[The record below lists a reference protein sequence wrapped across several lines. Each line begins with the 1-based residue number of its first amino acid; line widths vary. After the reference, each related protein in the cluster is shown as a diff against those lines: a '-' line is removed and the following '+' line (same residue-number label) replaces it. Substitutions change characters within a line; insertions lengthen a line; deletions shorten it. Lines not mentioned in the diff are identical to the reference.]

1 MPAPT
6 RRALLQSAVGAVA
19 ATAGAA
25 AFPRPARA
33 DHHEKHDH
41 HDHDHDHDHDEPFKI
56 SLAQWSFHKALND
69 GEFTNLDFPAKTKEV
84 GIDAVEYVNRFFE
97 DTSDAYL
104 AKLNARCDDAGVKSV
119 LIMVDGEGQLGDADG
134 AKRKQSVRNHEKWL
148 KSAKALGCHAIRVNA
163 GSSGSFT
170 EQMERAADGLHQL
183 CELADPYGLDVIV
196 ENHGGLSSNG
206 AWLAAVMELADHP
219 RVGTLPDFGNF
230 RIGGGETFDPYKGV
244 RLLTPYA
251 KGMSAKSY
259 DFPEPAPSSL
269 TRGHGLTFDLAEMC
283 KIVTDAGYHGYIGVE
298 YEGGQLGERDGIVRT
313 REILEAA
320 RERLSA

>member
-6 RRALLQSAVGAVA
+6 RRALLQSAVGAAA
-19 ATAGAA
+19 ATAGLAA
-25 AFPRPARA
+25 LPRPARA
-33 DHHEKHDH
+33 DHHLKGEKKG
-41 HDHDHDHDHDEPFKI
+41 EKKPGRPFEI

-97 DTSDAYL
+97 NTSDAYL
-104 AKLNARCDDAGVKSV
+104 AELNARCDDAGVKSV
-119 LIMVDGEGQLGDADG
+119 LIMVDGEGQLGDADE
-134 AKRKQSVRNHEKWL
+134 AKRKQAVQNHEKWL

-170 EQMERAADGLHQL
+170 EQMERAADGLRQL

-269 TRGHGLTFDLAEMC
+269 TKGHGLTFDLAEMC

-298 YEGGQLGERDGIVRT
+298 YEGGQLSERDGIVRT